1 VKKMSDDIEKIAD
14 NQMSKQPESVSIK
27 KSTYNKL
34 IVGIMVGAVLS
45 AFFGG
50 YVLGTE
56 TGQSSETIIKNSKD
70 AADQPSKKIS
80 GSVNFDIPPFAG
92 FLGDESAPISI
103 VEFGDY
109 QCPFCKRFFDQT
121 EPQLM
126 QEYVMNG
133 KAKFYFLD
141 FALVGPDSLT
151 LAEGAWC
158 AEEQGKYY
166 QYHDYVYSNQGDENS
181 GWGTPEKVK
190 SFARDLGLDVEEFS
204 LCLDS
209 KKYESRVQ
217 QLTAMAQGLG
227 STGTPTSF
235 IGNKELGFTRIIG
248 AQPYAA
254 FQQVLDSLLA
264 K

>member
-1 VKKMSDDIEKIAD
+1 MNDYIEKIVN
-14 NQMSKQPESVSIK
+14 NQISKEPESVTIK
-27 KSTYNKL
+27 KSTLNRL
-34 IVGIMVGAVLS
+34 IIGVTVAAVVS
-45 AFFGG
+45 AFLGG

-56 TGQSSETIIKNSKD
+56 TTSSSETIIKNSKD
-70 AADQPSKKIS
+70 TADQSSNKIA
-80 GSVNFDIPPFAG
+80 GSVNFDIPPFAR
-92 FLGDESAPISI
+92 FIGDESAPISI

-126 QEYVMNG
+126 QEYVMSG

-141 FALVGPDSLT
+141 FVIVGPDSLT

-158 AEEQGKYY
+158 ADEQGKYY

-209 KKYESRVQ
+209 KKYEERVQ
-217 QLTAMAQGLG
+217 QLTALAQGLG
-227 STGTPTSF
+227 STGTPSTF
-235 IGNKELGFTRIIG
+235 IGNEELGFTQITG
-248 AQPYAA
+248 AQPYAV
-254 FQQVLDSLLA
+254 FQQVLDPLLA

>member
-1 VKKMSDDIEKIAD
+1 MSDAEK
-14 NQMSKQPESVSIK
+14 NEGTTVKETQSESISIK

-34 IVGIMVGAVLS
+34 IVGIIVGAVLS

-56 TGQSSETIIKNSKD
+56 NVSSSETIIKNPKD
-70 AADQPSKKIS
+70 TADQPSKKIA
-80 GSVNFDIPPFAG
+80 GSVNFDIPAFAG
-92 FLGDESAPISI
+92 FLGDESASISI

-109 QCPFCKRFFDQT
+109 QCPFCKRMFDQT

-126 QEYVMNG
+126 QEYVMSG

-141 FALVGPDSLT
+141 FVIVGPDSLT

-158 AEEQGKYY
+158 ADEQGKYY

-209 KKYESRVQ
+209 KKYEPRVQ
-217 QLTAMAQGLG
+217 QLTALAQGLG

-235 IGNKELGFTRIIG
+235 IGNEEIGFTLING

-254 FQQVLDSLLA
+254 FQQVIEQLLA
-264 K
+264 R

>member
-1 VKKMSDDIEKIAD
+1 MSEDAEKIED
-14 NQMSKQPESVSIK
+14 KQLEKKEPELVSIK

-34 IVGIMVGAVLS
+34 IIGLIVAIVIV
-45 AFFGG
+45 AFLAGFGFG
-50 YVLGTE
+50 SE
-56 TGQSSETIIKNSKD
+56 TGQSVSPKQPQLQLGP
-70 AADQPSKKIS
+70 DQSSKKMLGTI
-80 GSVNFDIPPFAG
+80 NFEVPDFARIIG
-92 FLGDESAPISI
+92 EESAPISI

-121 EPQLM
+121 EPQLL
-126 QEYVMNG
+126 QEYVMTG

-141 FALVGPDSLT
+141 FVIVGPDSLT

-158 AEEQGKYY
+158 ADDQGKYY
-166 QYHDYVYSNQGDENS
+166 EYHDYVYSNQGDENS
-181 GWGTPEKVK
+181 GWGTPDKIKNLV
-190 SFARDLGLDVEEFS
+190 GNIQGIDVEEFS

-217 QLTAMAQGLG
+217 QLTALAQGLG

-235 IGNKELGFTRIIG
+235 IGNEELGFTKITG

-254 FQQVLDSLLA
+254 FQQVLDQLLV

>member
-1 VKKMSDDIEKIAD
+1 MNDDIEKIAN
-14 NQMSKQPESVSIK
+14 NQISKEPESVTIK
-27 KSTYNKL
+27 KSTLNRL
-34 IVGIMVGAVLS
+34 IIGVTLAAVVS
-45 AFFGG
+45 AFLGG

-56 TGQSSETIIKNSKD
+56 TAQSSETIIKNSKD
-70 AADQPSKKIS
+70 TADQSSNKIA
-80 GSVNFDIPPFAG
+80 GSLNFDIPTFAR

-126 QEYVMNG
+126 QEYVMSG

-141 FALVGPDSLT
+141 FVIVGADSLT

-158 AEEQGKYY
+158 AEEQEKYY
-166 QYHDYVYSNQGDENS
+166 QYHDYVYSNQGEENS

-190 SFARDLGLDVEEFS
+190 LFARDLGLDVEEFS

-209 KKYESRVQ
+209 KKYETRVQ
-217 QLTAMAQGLG
+217 QLTALAQGLG
-227 STGTPTSF
+227 STGTPTTF
-235 IGNKELGFTRIIG
+235 IGNDEIGFTQITG

-254 FQQVLDSLLA
+254 FQQVLDQLLA

>member
-1 VKKMSDDIEKIAD
+1 MSEDTEKIED
-14 NQMSKQPESVSIK
+14 KQLEKKEPELISIK
-27 KSTYNKL
+27 KSSYNKL
-34 IVGIMVGAVLS
+34 IVGVIVGSVLS

-56 TGQSSETIIKNSKD
+56 TAQSSETVIKNAKD
-70 AADQPSKKIS
+70 IADQPSKKIS
-80 GSVNFDIPPFAG
+80 GSVNFDIPSFAR

-121 EPQLM
+121 ESPLK
-126 QEYVMNG
+126 QEYVMSG
-133 KAKFYFLD
+133 KAKFYYLD
-141 FALVGPDSLT
+141 FVIVGPDSLT

-158 AEEQGKYY
+158 ADDQGKYY
-166 QYHDYVYSNQGDENS
+166 EYHDYVFSNQGDENS

-209 KKYESRVQ
+209 KKYEARVQ

-235 IGNKELGFTRIIG
+235 IGNEELGFTLING
-248 AQPYAA
+248 AQPYAV
-254 FQQVLDSLLA
+254 FQQVLDQLLA